1 MNIDLLPKLLDD
13 LYGSIEDP
21 IRLERF
27 NQTLLDALRAHVAVL
42 QWFDAP
48 AERAWFPIAAVWLY
62 YC

>member
-1 MNIDLLPKLLDD
+1 MNPDLLPMPDD

-27 NQTLLDALRAHVAVL
+27 NQTLLDALRAHVAAL

-48 AERAWFPIAAVWLY
+48 AERAWFPIVAVWLY